1 MRSALIVIFLWLVI
15 QNVSSNLTI
24 DPSNQAKVEKGI
36 ETANG
41 VAEDV
46 KNVLDEQLKQFEDAT
61 EPLRDLKYLQNSA
74 KFLGRT

>member
-1 MRSALIVIFLWLVI
+1 M
-15 QNVSSNLTI
+15 TI